1 MLGKRTWE
9 REESVPH
16 PRREPRLEGALTL
29 ERLREVFADCADFG
43 TRELCLWDRPELKVT
58 LCYLVGMARN
68 ERLNDYILRPMAT
81 DPALMGTD
89 IRGAYRR
96 LRDGG
101 IYNMMVLE
109 RRDLDSAVLDLINGS
124 GILFFHGVDG
134 AVLSC
139 MTVTEE
145 KRAVSAPVNEPS
157 AKGARD
163 SFVESLRTNTSL
175 VRRRL
180 RAPELRIRE
189 QIVGRQ
195 TLTPVDLLWIDGI
208 ADPETVARAEEQL
221 AAIDID
227 GVLSTGN
234 VEEYLTGQTATPFP
248 LLAYTERPDRFADG
262 LVEGRVGLL
271 IDGIPL
277 GYLLPGTVSQFL
289 RASQDKSANWMA
301 ASTVLVLRYLC
312 LLVTL
317 FLPAFYVAVVTYQP
331 GILPTRLALSIIAAK
346 QEVPFSTIV
355 EVLAMLVAFEILQ
368 EAGLRL
374 PASIGQTVSILGG
387 LVVGSAA
394 VEAKIV
400 SPAVLIAVAVA
411 GIAGYTMPS
420 QDFAAA
426 LRLWRFLLVV
436 AGGIAGLLGVVLGGA
451 ALVYHL
457 ARLESF
463 GVPYL
468 SPFAAADGA
477 HPVLSAALRLPL
489 PRHKLRPR
497 LLRTPNRRNQR

>member
-1 MLGKRTWE
+1 MPETRS
-9 REESVPH
+9 REESAPH
-16 PRREPRLEGALTL
+16 PRREPRLEGPLTL
-29 ERLREVFADCADFG
+29 ARVKEVFADCADFG

-109 RRDLDSAVLDLINGS
+109 RRDLDSAALDLINGS

-227 GVLSTGN
+227 GALSTGN
-234 VEEYLTGQTATPFP
+234 VEEYLAGQTATPFP

-346 QEVPFSTIV
+346 QEVPFSTIA

-468 SPFAAADGA
+468 SPFAAADWA

>member
-1 MLGKRTWE
+1 MPETRS
-9 REESVPH
+9 REESAPH
-16 PRREPRLEGALTL
+16 PRREPRLEGPLTL
-29 ERLREVFADCADFG
+29 ARVKEVFADCADFG

-163 SFVESLRTNTSL
+163 SFVESLRTHTSL

-346 QEVPFSTIV
+346 QEVPFSTIA

-394 VEAKIV
+394 VEAKLV
-400 SPAVLIAVAVA
+400 SPAVLVMVAIA
-411 GIAGYTMPS
+411 GIAGYTAPS
-420 QDFAAA
+420 QDFSGA
-426 LRLWRFLLVV
+426 LRLWRFGITLAAGV
-436 AGGIAGLLGVVLGGA
+436 AGLVGLVLAGM

-457 ARLESF
+457 ASLESF
-463 GVPYL
+463 GVAYL
-468 SPFAAADGA
+468 TPFASCGGSGERG
-477 HPVLSAALRLPL
+477 HVVFRQPL
-489 PRHKLRPR
+489 PWVKTRPR
-497 LLRTPNRRNQR
+497 YLNPQNRRNQG

>member
-1 MLGKRTWE
+1 MFGKTDQRQAGE
-9 REESVPH
+9 PH
-16 PRREPRLEGALTL
+16 PRREPRLEGPLTL
-29 ERLREVFADCADFG
+29 ARLKEVFADCADFG

-124 GILFFHGVDG
+124 GILFFHGVEG
-134 AVLSC
+134 VVLSC

-221 AAIDID
+221 ATIDID
-227 GVLSTGN
+227 GALSTGN
-234 VEEYLTGQTATPFP
+234 VEEYLAGQTATPFP

-387 LVVGSAA
+387 LVVGTAA

-451 ALVYHL
+451 ALVIHL

-463 GVPYL
+463 GVAYL
-468 SPFAAADGA
+468 APFAGADGA
-477 HPVLSAALRLPL
+477 HPVRSAAVRGPL
-489 PRHKLRPR
+489 PRHKLRPS
-497 LLRTPNRRNQR
+497 LLRPRNRRDQR

>member
-1 MLGKRTWE
+1 MPETRS
-9 REESVPH
+9 REESAPH
-16 PRREPRLEGALTL
+16 PRREPRLEGPLTL
-29 ERLREVFADCADFG
+29 ARVKEVFADRADFG
-43 TRELCLWDRPELKVT
+43 TRELCLWDRPEMKVT

-227 GVLSTGN
+227 GALSTGN
-234 VEEYLTGQTATPFP
+234 VEEYLAGQTATPFP

-289 RASQDKSANWMA
+289 RAAQDKSSNWMA
-301 ASTVLVLRYLC
+301 ASTILVLRYLC

-331 GILPTRLALSIIAAK
+331 GIIPTRLALSIIAAK

-387 LVVGSAA
+387 LVVGTAA

-451 ALVYHL
+451 ALVIHL

-463 GVPYL
+463 GVAYL
-468 SPFAAADGA
+468 APFAGADGA
-477 HPVLSAALRLPL
+477 HPVRSAAVRGPL
-489 PRHKLRPR
+489 PRHKLRPS
-497 LLRTPNRRNQR
+497 LLRPRNRRDQR

>member
-1 MLGKRTWE
+1 MPETRS
-9 REESVPH
+9 REESAPH
-16 PRREPRLEGALTL
+16 PRREPRLEGPLTL
-29 ERLREVFADCADFG
+29 ARVKEVFADCADFG

-227 GVLSTGN
+227 GALSTGN
-234 VEEYLTGQTATPFP
+234 VEEYLAGQTATPFP

-346 QEVPFSTIV
+346 QEVPFSTIA

>member
-1 MLGKRTWE
+1 MTGKREPTIP
-9 REESVPH
+9 PH
-16 PRREPRLEGALTL
+16 PRKEPRVDGPLTL
-29 ERLREVFADCADFG
+29 ERMKQVFDQCVDFG
-43 TRELCLWDRPELKVT
+43 TREVLLGDRPELKVT

-81 DPALMGTD
+81 DPLLREGDMEQ
-89 IRGAYRR
+89 AYRR

-109 RRDLDSAVLDLINGS
+109 RTQLTDAVADMINGS
-124 GILFFHGVDG
+124 GILFFEGMDR
-134 AVLSC
+134 VLSC

-145 KRAVSAPVNEPS
+145 KRAVSPPENEPS

-180 RAPELRIRE
+180 RAPELKIRE

-195 TLTPVDLLWIDGI
+195 TLTPVDVVWLDGV
-208 ADPETVARAEEQL
+208 ANPETVERVERRL
-221 AAIDID
+221 AGIDID

-234 VEEYLTGQTATPFP
+234 VEEYLSDGNRTAFP

-262 LVEGRVGLL
+262 LVEGRVGVL

-277 GYLLPGTVSQFL
+277 GYLLPGTLSQFL
-289 RASQDKSANWMA
+289 RASQDKSSNWIMA
-301 ASTVLVLRYLC
+301 SAILALRYLC
-312 LLVTL
+312 LLTTL
-317 FLPAFYVAVVTYQP
+317 FLPAFYVAVVTFQP
-331 GILPTRLALSIIAAK
+331 GIIPTRLALSIIAAK
-346 QEVPFSTIV
+346 REVPFSTIV

-374 PASIGQTVSILGG
+374 PVSIGQTVSILGG

-426 LRLWRFLLVV
+426 LRIWRFLLVG
-436 AGGIAGLLGVVLGGA
+436 AGGIAGLLGVMLGA
-451 ALVYHL
+451 AVLVCHL
-457 ARLESF
+457 ARMESF

-468 SPFAAADGA
+468 APFAQGDGP
-477 HPVLSAALRLPL
+477 HPGLYAVIRRPL
-489 PRHKLRPR
+489 PRHKYREKSLK
-497 LLRTPNRRNQR
+497 TPNRRNQG